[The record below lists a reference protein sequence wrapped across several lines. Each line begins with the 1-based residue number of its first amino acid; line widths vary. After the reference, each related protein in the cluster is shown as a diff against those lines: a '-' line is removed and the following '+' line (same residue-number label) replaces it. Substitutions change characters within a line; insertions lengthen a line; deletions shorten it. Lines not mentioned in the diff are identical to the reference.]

1 MSAGAGPYAAGAGT
15 SGRSNLQLR
24 VISAVVLAAAVLALT
39 WWGGAAFRL
48 FAAALGAAVF
58 LEWSTLAKDRYSTA
72 YRIGVWLLMLAALA
86 VLAAGFDAVTALV
99 AIGIA
104 IAGAGVS
111 AAILG
116 HGIGLAGGIG
126 YAALPAL
133 ALAFLRGDETAGLWT
148 ILFLFA
154 CVWAT
159 DTAAYFAGRAFGGP
173 KLAPSVS
180 PSKTWSGAIGGAL
193 AAAAAGA
200 IVALAGPSLLSVAM
214 AALVAIAVSVVSQF
228 GDLFESAYKRRHGAK
243 DSGRIIPGHGG
254 VMDRV
259 DGLVAAA
266 VVLYLAGAVLSGPDN
281 PAAGLFSG

>member
-86 VLAAGFDAVTALV
+86 VLAAGFDAVTVLV

-133 ALAFLRGDETAGLWT
+133 ALAFLRGDETAGLWA

-159 DTAAYFAGRAFGGP
+159 DIAAYFAGRAFGGP